1 MSGFLKINAVHA
13 QYDLSN
19 YNLNVNGVSQILM
32 SLATVIPDSSHVHIL
47 ANGEIDFLENATFSV
62 DSRTATQYDFYN
74 AELYIHDANNFSGKA
89 TFDYVD
95 LEGINQAIDFSNLV
109 MNNQVLNGKSFI
121 EETDSFY
128 LNPYYSFKGNV
139 IIDSSEDY
147 LLFEGE
153 TRIHLSCDKLN
164 RSWIPFNSYVDPENV
179 IIDLKTDKK
188 ANEKKTIIFWY
199 TTWS

>member
-1 MSGFLKINAVHA
+1 
-13 QYDLSN
+13 
-19 YNLNVNGVSQILM
+19 
-32 SLATVIPDSSHVHIL
+32 
-47 ANGEIDFLENATFSV
+47 
-62 DSRTATQYDFYN
+62 
-74 AELYIHDANNFSGKA
+74 
-89 TFDYVD
+89 
-95 LEGINQAIDFSNLV
+95 

-139 IIDSSEDY
+139 IIDSSKDY

-164 RSWIPFNSYVDPENV
+164 ESWIPFNSYVDPDNV

-188 ANEKKTIIFWY
+188 RTKKNHYILIYYLELMDITLCFGLLKKNKRL
-199 TTWS
+199 